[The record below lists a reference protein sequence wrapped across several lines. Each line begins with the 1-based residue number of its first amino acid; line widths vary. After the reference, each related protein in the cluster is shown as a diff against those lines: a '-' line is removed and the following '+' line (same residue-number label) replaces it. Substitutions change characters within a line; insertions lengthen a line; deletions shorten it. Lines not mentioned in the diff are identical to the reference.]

1 MNDEF
6 FMKLALDEAWK
17 YQLLTYPNPAVGCVI
32 VGINGQILSINA
44 HKGAGNAH
52 AELGAVSN
60 ALCVLL
66 PELKNELCSLENSP
80 NELYNFILKHHKNA
94 LKGASA
100 FVTLEPCAHHGRT
113 PPCAYLLRDLG
124 FLRVVFGSKD
134 KCGAG
139 TGGSEILANAG
150 VSVKNYI
157 LEKKC
162 DELLEPFISW
172 QNGNFTFLKIAL
184 SANGVYSGKISG
196 ELAQKHCHE
205 IRSRLDYIVIGGNTA
220 RLDRPVLDARYSAT
234 KHAPNALIYSKS
246 KDFDKTIPLFKVPNR
261 KVEISNNLDIL
272 KNSKLSM
279 IECGPKLLNTLSQQF
294 KWLLI
299 YKSSSFKTGEFLQS
313 DLSFEIMNKTQLG
326 DDTALWCKIKY

>member
-44 HKGAGNAH
+44 HKGAGLAH
-52 AELGAVSN
+52 AELGAVSK

-100 FVTLEPCAHHGRT
+100 FVTLEPCSHHGRT
-113 PPCAYLLRDLG
+113 PPCALLLRDLG
-124 FLRVVFGSKD
+124 FLRIVFGSND
-134 KCGAG
+134 SCGAG
-139 TGGSEILANAG
+139 AGGATILANAG
-150 VSVKNYI
+150 IIVENSSLKH
-157 LEKKC
+157 EC

-172 QNGNFTFLKIAL
+172 QKGSFTFLKIAL
-184 SANGVYSGKISG
+184 SNNGVYTGKISG
-196 ELAQKHCHE
+196 DEAQKHCHE
-205 IRSRLDYIVIGGNTA
+205 IRSKLDYIALSGATIRN
-220 RLDRPVLDARYSAT
+220 DRPRLDARFSAT
-234 KHAPNALIYSKS
+234 KHSPNVLIYSKS
-246 KDFDKTIPLFKVPNR
+246 KEFDKEIPLFSVPNR
-261 KVEISNNLDIL
+261 KVEISNSLDIL
-272 KNSKLSM
+272 KNSKFSM
-279 IECGPKLLNTLSQQF
+279 IECGPCLLNTFSSEF

-299 YKSSSFKTGEFLQS
+299 YESASFKTGEHLKADF
-313 DLSFEIMNKTQLG
+313 SFKILNSSLLG
-326 DDTALWCKIKY
+326 DDRVLWCKIII